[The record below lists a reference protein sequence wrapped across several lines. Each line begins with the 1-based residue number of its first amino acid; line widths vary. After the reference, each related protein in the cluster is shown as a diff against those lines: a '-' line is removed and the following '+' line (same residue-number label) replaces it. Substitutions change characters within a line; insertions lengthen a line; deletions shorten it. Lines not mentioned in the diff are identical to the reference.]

1 MKIDDIYAEWEKDS
15 HLDRSELGEE
25 ALKIPKL
32 HHKYFK
38 IFTHERLQLRKLEA
52 DLKQLK
58 LDKHEFF
65 TMGPT
70 EETHEKGWRLPPQ
83 GKILRS
89 DVNNYIEADKD
100 IVNLSLKIGIQHE
113 KIDLLESIIK
123 SLTARGF
130 NIKAAIEWE
139 RFKVGI

>member
-1 MKIDDIYAEWEKDS
+1 MKIDDIYNEWEKDS
-15 HLDRSELGEE
+15 QLNRSELGEE

-38 IFTHERLQLRKLEA
+38 IFTHERLQLRKLETE
-52 DLKQLK
+52 LKQLK
-58 LDKHEFF
+58 LEKHEFF

-70 EETHEKGWRLPPQ
+70 EDTHAKGWQLPPQ

>member
-38 IFTHERLQLRKLEA
+38 IFTHERLQLRKLET

-58 LDKHEFF
+58 LEKHEFF

>member
-15 HLDRSELGEE
+15 HLDRAELGEE

-38 IFTHERLQLRKLEA
+38 IFTHERLQLRKLETE
-52 DLKQLK
+52 LKQLK
-58 LDKHEFF
+58 LEKHEFF

-70 EETHEKGWRLPPQ
+70 EETHERGWRLPPQ
-83 GKILRS
+83 GKILKS
-89 DVNNYIEADKD
+89 EVNNYIEADKD

-113 KIDLLESIIK
+113 KLDLLESIIK

>member
-15 HLDRSELGEE
+15 HMDRSELGEE

-58 LDKHEFF
+58 LEKHEFF